1 MDPEDNSD
9 NQDEQKTKRL
19 PTYVFGEDYE
29 QTVNLADR
37 PEEQKQEDDKTDTP
51 KIEPEAEASD
61 ADKEVSEAINEG
73 VINSELQKIEL
84 DKTEPTPIIATKKKR
99 RSKKLILVLIIIVIV
114 CSVICGVFFL
124 LQGGF
129 FTSSIFANKNLICE
143 ATSNNGELLGSGNA
157 LESKSRVEVI
167 YKNNDFVSL
176 TQTLEAKFENSSTA
190 KIAMSNVRSDY
201 TKRFKSFNIST
212 EPFKS
217 DYKQNDTSITI
228 THYADTSMI
237 NSANAGVIYIDVN
250 QNGVIIYDMN
260 SIKKNYEDVGYACR
274 VE

>member
-1 MDPEDNSD
+1 MNPEDNSD
-9 NQDEQKTKRL
+9 NKNEQKTRHL
-19 PTYVFGEDYE
+19 PTYVFGEDYT
-29 QTVNLADR
+29 QTVNLADK
-37 PEEQKQEDDKTDTP
+37 PEEQKQEDNKTDAP
-51 KIEPEAEASD
+51 KIEPEPETPT
-61 ADKEVSEAINEG
+61 ADKEISETINEG
-73 VINSELQKIEL
+73 IINSELQKIEL

-99 RSKKLILVLIIIVIV
+99 QSKKLILALIIIIVV
-114 CSVICGVFFL
+114 CSAICGVFFL

-143 ATSNNGELLGSGNA
+143 ATSDNGELLGSGNA
-157 LESKSRVEVI
+157 LESKSHVEVV
-167 YKNNDFVSL
+167 YKNNEFVSL

-217 DYKQNDTSITI
+217 DYKQNDTSITV

-250 QNGVIIYDMN
+250 QNGVIIYDVDT
-260 SIKKNYEDVGYACR
+260 IKKNYEDIGYACS